1 MLGQWSSE
9 LRLMHIIC
17 NIWLGKYHIGTYCS
31 VTIQC
36 ISFAVHQLHAFLF
49 YFVQRTTQNWQRS
62 QAFHTFHHKVFVYLL
77 VSFQNSQQ
85 QDFLKEGSSGLTRTV
100 LQTETGYLSL
110 TAQITTLRI
119 QMPCI
124 PIAPLFQRAQSPFM
138 SNPLMEASQSGLR
151 NSQQVGVT
159 LPSQPTKGCI

>member
-1 MLGQWSSE
+1 MSSHCFFRSYDNS
-9 LRLMHIIC
+9 L
-17 NIWLGKYHIGTYCS
+17 IGTYVKL
-31 VTIQC
+31 VTTLPIAPLVSWRY
-36 ISFAVHQLHAFLF
+36 I
-49 YFVQRTTQNWQRS
+49 
-62 QAFHTFHHKVFVYLL
+62 L

-138 SNPLMEASQSGLR
+138 SSPLVEASQSGLR